1 MKCTSKTEYDC
12 FFLYK
17 NNVEEFIEWINNK
30 FTKVYNYIIYDDFLI
45 MSFEDPDDSDE
56 EIFDEELNNFKCYYN
71 RWYVIK
77 HGDLFDYDAEYFIK
91 QYNLSME

>member
-1 MKCTSKTEYDC
+1 MKCTSKIEYDC

-17 NNVEEFIEWINNK
+17 NNIEEFIEWINNK

-45 MSFEDPDDSDE
+45 MSFEDPNYDE
-56 EIFDEELNNFKCYYN
+56 EIFDEELNNLKCYYN

-77 HGDLFDYDAEYFIK
+77 HGDLFDYDAKYFIK
-91 QYNLSME
+91 QYNLSTE

>member
-1 MKCTSKTEYDC
+1 MKCTSKIEYDC
-12 FFLYK
+12 FFLYE
-17 NNVEEFIEWINNK
+17 NNIEEFIEWINNK

-45 MSFEDPDDSDE
+45 MSFEDPNDYDE

-77 HGDLFDYDAEYFIK
+77 HGDLFDYDAKYFIK
-91 QYNLSME
+91 QYNLSM